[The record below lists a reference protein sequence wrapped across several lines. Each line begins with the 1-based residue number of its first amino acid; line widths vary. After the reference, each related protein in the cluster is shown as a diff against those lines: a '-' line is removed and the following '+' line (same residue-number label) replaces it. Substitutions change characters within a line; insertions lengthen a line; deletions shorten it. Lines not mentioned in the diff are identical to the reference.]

1 MSLQTKVS
9 GVILAVVGLSAISA
23 EYIDRQYV
31 GKLTQENFQQEMV
44 AVVRQIGAP
53 ITTLSEFH
61 DQATRELELYKLL
74 ASRPD
79 LVDVG
84 LYFLPAGQT
93 GPPVLFVSAGNTALP
108 RLERIPILVE
118 WAVRQEKDVSDLSGW
133 ENEHRL
139 KIAAP
144 IFVESRL
151 VGAAYAEFST
161 AQFDEVLDYQ
171 RRLSLT
177 KRLITGAVI
186 VLVIHLFLYLKVH
199 RPVRALLAAVESVAR
214 GNMTTAVPVR
224 GRDEI
229 GRLGGR
235 FNLMVQRIHAATEE
249 NRRLYEQLQRANDDL
264 QIKVEEATA
273 EVRQKIRELARTN
286 EILSTTQREAA
297 RAQRLSAIGQ
307 LAATVAHKIG
317 TPLTALSGHI
327 QLLQEDPQLSGEARR
342 RIKTVEAQIERTS
355 RIIQDLLVYARKPEL
370 TLSPLDLNECLKECL
385 ALLRP
390 EIDRLRITPVVLLA
404 PGAGTVEAD
413 PHQLQEVFC
422 NLIEN
427 ALDAMPNGG
436 TLTIRT
442 YPPDSRPDADG
453 RQAVAEVTDTGDG
466 IAREHLD
473 QIFQPFFTTKRA
485 GRGTGLGLA
494 IALETVRAHGGQIMV
509 DSEVGKGSRFLVLLP
524 IAGGPPRC

>member
-9 GVILAVVGLSAISA
+9 GVILLIVGLSAISA
-23 EYIDRQYV
+23 EYLDRRYV
-31 GKLTQENFQQEMV
+31 GKLAQENFQQEMV
-44 AVVRQIGAP
+44 AVVRQIGAD
-53 ITTLSEFH
+53 ITTPSEFH
-61 DQATRELELYKLL
+61 NQATRELELYKLL

-84 LYFLPAGQT
+84 LYALPDGQT
-93 GPPVLFVSAGNTALP
+93 GPPVLLVSAGKTSQSG
-108 RLERIPILVE
+108 LERVPLLV
-118 WAVRQEKDVSDLSGW
+118 AQALRQETDVSDLSGW
-133 ENEHRL
+133 EREHML

-144 IFVESRL
+144 ILVENRL

-171 RRLSLT
+171 RGLSLT
-177 KRLITGAVI
+177 RRLATGTII
-186 VLVIHLFLYLKVH
+186 VLVINLFLYLKVH
-199 RPVRALLAAVESVAR
+199 RPVRVLLAAVESVAR
-214 GNMTTAVPVR
+214 GNMAAAVPVG

-229 GRLGGR
+229 GRLGSR
-235 FNLMVQRIHAATEE
+235 FNLMVERIRRATEE
-249 NRRLYEQLQRANDDL
+249 NRRLYEELQRAHDDL
-264 QIKVEEATA
+264 QIKVDEATA
-273 EVRQKIRELARTN
+273 EVRQKIGELARTN

-327 QLLQEDPQLSGEARR
+327 QLLQEDPQLGSEARR
-342 RIKTVEAQIERTS
+342 RIRTAEVQIERTS

-370 TLSPLDLNECLKECL
+370 TLSPLDLNECLKEC
-385 ALLRP
+385 AVLLQP
-390 EIDRLRITPVVLLA
+390 EINRLHVTLVVAFA
-404 PGAGTVEAD
+404 PNIGKVEAD

-436 TLTIRT
+436 GLTIRS
-442 YPPDSRPDADG
+442 YPLEPSQSGASG
-453 RQAVAEVTDTGDG
+453 RQAVVEITDTGEG
-466 IAREHLD
+466 IAREYLD

-494 IALETVRAHGGQIMV
+494 IALETVKAHGGQITV

-524 IAGGPPRC
+524 IS

>member
-1 MSLQTKVS
+1 MSLRTKVS
-9 GVILAVVGLSAISA
+9 VVILLIVGISA
-23 EYIDRQYV
+23 VAAEYLDRQYV
-31 GKLTQENFQQEMV
+31 GKVAQENFQQEMV
-44 AVVRQIGAP
+44 AVVRQVGAA
-53 ITTLSEFH
+53 ITTFAEFH

-79 LVDVG
+79 LVDIG
-84 LYFLPAGQT
+84 LYALPAGKA

-108 RLERIPILVE
+108 RLERVPLLVE
-118 WAVRQEKDVSDLSGW
+118 RAVRQETDVSDLSGW
-133 ENEHRL
+133 KNEHLL

-144 IFVESRL
+144 ILVENRL

-171 RRLSLT
+171 RRLSLIP
-177 KRLITGAVI
+177 RLLTGVGI
-186 VLVIHLFLYLKVH
+186 VLAINLFLYFKVH
-199 RPVRALLAAVESVAR
+199 RPVRTLLAAVESVAR
-214 GNMTTAVPVR
+214 GNMTAAVPVG

-229 GRLGGR
+229 GKLGSR
-235 FNLMVQRIHAATEE
+235 FNTMVKRIRAATEE
-249 NRRLYEQLQRANDDL
+249 NRRLYEQLQRAHDDL
-264 QIKVEEATA
+264 QVKVDEATA

-327 QLLQEDPQLSGEARR
+327 QLLQEDPQLSSEARR
-342 RIKTVEAQIERTS
+342 RIETVEAQIERTS

-370 TLSPLDLNECLKECL
+370 TLLPLDLNECLEECV

-390 EIDRLRITPVVLLA
+390 EIDRLGITPVVTLA
-404 PGAGTVEAD
+404 PDAGKVEAD
-413 PHQLQEVFC
+413 QQQLQEVFC

-442 YPPDSRPDADG
+442 SSPAPQSGAAG
-453 RQAVAEVTDTGDG
+453 RQTVVEIADTGDG

-494 IALETVRAHGGQIMV
+494 IALETVRAHGGQITV
-509 DSEVGKGSRFLVLLP
+509 ESEAGKGSRFLVLLP
-524 IAGGPPRC
+524 IAEEVPRC